1 MFVAVH
7 GVAVGI
13 VPPLFLAASFLAP
26 LVVATSF
33 LEMTATFTMVGFLLF
48 SPTSLL
54 VPLMMACVHAHQHS
68 RVGATSL
75 IPLNRSDRSMLFGP
89 KF

>member
-7 GVAVGI
+7 GVAAGI
-13 VPPLFLAASFLAP
+13 VPLLFLAVSFLAP

-48 SPTSLL
+48 SPTPLL
-54 VPLMMACVHAHQHS
+54 GPLVMACVHAHQHY
-68 RVGATSL
+68 RVGATSP
-75 IPLNRSDRSMLFGP
+75 IPLNCSGRNMLFGP
-89 KF
+89 KL